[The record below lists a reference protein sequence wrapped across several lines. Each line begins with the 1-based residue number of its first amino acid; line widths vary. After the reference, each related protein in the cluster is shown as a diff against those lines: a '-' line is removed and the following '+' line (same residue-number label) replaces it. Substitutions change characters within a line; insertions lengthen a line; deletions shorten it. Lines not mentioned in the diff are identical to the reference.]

1 VSRCE
6 HIKNLSHAQAGLAPI
21 GGIPVTVASDA
32 ECERAD
38 YVVCVLWDG
47 PKYFLDDQKGSC
59 CRCFR
64 AVRFR
69 PCMPKKPPTICV
81 ECVDTPCINECLP

>member
-1 VSRCE
+1 MPMATPRGSKTR
-6 HIKNLSHAQAGLAPI
+6 I
-21 GGIPVTVASDA
+21 GGIPVTVASDE

-38 YVVCVLWDG
+38 YVVCVIWDG

-64 AVRFR
+64 TVRFR
-69 PCMPKKPPTICV
+69 PCMPKKPPKICV
-81 ECVDTPCINECLP
+81 ECLGTPVH